1 MHDSDFDTN
10 QLPLAYLITV
20 RCFGTWLHGDERLAV
35 DRHGLNVYGRQR
47 RPANA
52 KLQDV
57 MRLNMRQ
64 EPILLND
71 NQRAVVAK
79 AISEVCLFRQYRLS
93 AISVRTNHFHVVVG
107 ADSRPEPIADA
118 FKSYATRKLRDA
130 GLLVREV
137 KPWARG
143 KSRRYLWKPKHVARA
158 IHYVLYEQGDIP
170 DFDD

>member
-1 MHDSDFDTN
+1 MLDSDFDTN
-10 QLPLAYLITV
+10 EFPVAYLITV

-52 KLQDV
+52 KLQEV
-57 MRLNMRQ
+57 MKLNMRQ
-64 EPILLND
+64 EPVILND
-71 NQRAVVAK
+71 SQRDVVEN
-79 AISEVCLFRQYRLS
+79 AIIEVCLFRQYRLL
-93 AISVRTNHFHVVVG
+93 AVSVRTNHFHVVV
-107 ADSRPEPIADA
+107 AAESKPEPIADA
-118 FKSYATRKLRDA
+118 FKAYATRKLRDA
-130 GLLVREV
+130 GLLARDV

-143 KSRRYLWKPKHVARA
+143 RSRRYLWKPKHVACA

>member
-10 QLPLAYLITV
+10 QFPLAYFTTV

-71 NQRAVVAK
+71 NQRAVVEK
-79 AISEVCLFRQYRLS
+79 AINEVCLFRQYRLS

-118 FKSYATRKLRDA
+118 FKSYA
-130 GLLVREV
+130 GLLAREV
-137 KPWARG
+137 
-143 KSRRYLWKPKHVARA
+143 
-158 IHYVLYEQGDIP
+158 
-170 DFDD
+170 